1 MAQILTLII
10 AFLATCM
17 DVTTEKISNVAIVIF
32 ILVGIIYQMDTH
44 GAVGIWCY
52 LKGAG
57 IPLLMLFLLFI
68 FRMLG
73 PGDIKLLS
81 VLGGIIG
88 VGPIIKCI
96 IFAFLFGA
104 VFAVAFIVVCGNWRE
119 RLRYFTEYIT
129 RLIKTKEIT
138 AYYKPGMQMENFH
151 FSIPI
156 FMSIILYAGGLY

>member
-1 MAQILTLII
+1 LAQILALLI

-17 DVTTEKISNVAIVIF
+17 DVTTEKIANKAIVIF
-32 ILVGIIYQMDTH
+32 IFIGIIYQTSIH
-44 GAVGIWCY
+44 GVIGIWYY

-57 IPLLMLFLLFI
+57 VPLLMLFLLFV

-96 IFAFLFGA
+96 ILSFLFGA
-104 VFAVAFIVVCGNWRE
+104 ILAVAFMVVCGNWRE
-119 RLRYFTEYIT
+119 RLRYLTGYIT
-129 RLIKTKEIT
+129 RIIKTKEIT
-138 AYYKPGMQMENFH
+138 AYYKAGMQMENFH

-156 FMSIILYAGGLY
+156 FMSIILYTGGLY